1 MKIRSR
7 EDVKEQRRMS
17 IGDTETNDLVTS
29 QVPEEAQVE
38 SNQTDRRRRAG
49 DATVGGGW
57 GGAENKR
64 VDGQF
69 SLFFVIKMMNPSAE
83 EFNQSPAGKKKKS
96 KQTTKKNNQNTPVMC
111 EQTAPCRHKACV
123 CVLLCV

>member
-7 EDVKEQRRMS
+7 EDFKEQRRMS
-17 IGDTETNDLVTS
+17 IGDTETKDLVTS

-57 GGAENKR
+57 GGVQKTRGLMGN
-64 VDGQF
+64 
-69 SLFFVIKMMNPSAE
+69 SLS
-83 EFNQSPAGKKKKS
+83 S
-96 KQTTKKNNQNTPVMC
+96 
-111 EQTAPCRHKACV
+111 
-123 CVLLCV
+123 L

>member
-7 EDVKEQRRMS
+7 EDFKEQRRMS

-49 DATVGGGW
+49 DATVGGGL
-57 GGAENKR
+57 GGGVQKTRGLMGN
-64 VDGQF
+64 
-69 SLFFVIKMMNPSAE
+69 SLS
-83 EFNQSPAGKKKKS
+83 S
-96 KQTTKKNNQNTPVMC
+96 
-111 EQTAPCRHKACV
+111 
-123 CVLLCV
+123 L